1 MLLGMLCYP
10 HMITSI
16 RTPEVRARIGEL
28 LEKTYYQE
36 KQFRILRKDKPM
48 ARLVSEHFMTT
59 LERLLS
65 ADPML
70 EETLSLML
78 DTEAM
83 AAIEQSQ
90 AEFARGEKIELS
102 KALG

>member
-1 MLLGMLCYP
+1 MLP
-10 HMITSI
+10 IMITSI

-36 KQFRILRKDKPM
+36 QQFRILRKNKPM

-65 ADPML
+65 ADPAL

-78 DTEAM
+78 DSEAM
-83 AAIEQSQ
+83 TTIEQSR
-90 AEFARGEKIELS
+90 AEFAQGKMIELS
-102 KALG
+102 KVLG